1 MRTHKAAVG
10 MSEACFSCYPLLAR
24 AAKCARSSICRSR
37 GCRQHSSLSS
47 LQTLLSRP
55 PPPLQWRLDC
65 EVGFMCVKHGNIFR
79 LNPPMRLFIGL
90 CLKKKKKKTPRWV
103 APFSFARRW
112 QTGIFHTEDW
122 PLFCRTAVSLHGDK
136 KTIFDNCSLLI
147 DENRG
152 CTRVDI
158 LYTFRTI

>member
-37 GCRQHSSLSS
+37 GCRKHSSLSS
-47 LQTLLSRP
+47 VQTLLSRP

-90 CLKKKKKKTPRWV
+90 CLKKKKKKLPDGLRHSALRAADRLEYSTQRIGLSS
-103 APFSFARRW
+103 AGQLSLCTA
-112 QTGIFHTEDW
+112 TKK
-122 PLFCRTAVSLHGDK
+122 LFLTTVLC
-136 KTIFDNCSLLI
+136 
-147 DENRG
+147 
-152 CTRVDI
+152 
-158 LYTFRTI
+158 